1 MLITLK
7 YILLFQDNIVYFFK
21 LVLFMRKLH
30 YCAFPLKHG
39 GVR

>member
-1 MLITLK
+1 MFTTLK

-21 LVLFMRKLH
+21 FELFMRKVH
-30 YCAFPLKHG
+30 YLAFHLKHI